1 MQARVR
7 GSDLI
12 KALNTISSAK
22 SVINF
27 TIDRGVMHLEV
38 FEPIVITLPI
48 PIVEL
53 SKQYEADSYYTVSVE
68 MNSSYQLIS
77 EQAVVDLIISKD
89 QLTMKAPGF
98 NCKYKSVY
106 EDRFIIPTEFQ
117 NQFVNLETG
126 ARLDN
131 VVNISQFL
139 STYSKVIQT
148 AEPAI
153 NIKDGYSYITASSV
167 AVKSPL
173 RFPDSVWIKNVLRAI
188 NATLSSQ
195 RVIEPT
201 LKINNKSGVYGVINF
216 GKDQAMAFNM
226 KFSNNTQLDAIDTVI
241 KSVKP
246 AAKIKLSDMASS
258 IKVIEK
264 LYKRAEIKLI
274 FGENSY
280 YINMRVG
287 TDNELT
293 FGKIA
298 YGEQSYI
305 MDISMPMLS
314 LLMNIFKSSNA
325 VTISIKDRY
334 VMFDDGLNKV
344 LTTGLT
350 QV

>member
-12 KALNTISSAK
+12 KVLNAISSAK

-38 FEPIVITLPI
+38 FEPIIITLPI

-53 SKQYEADSYYTVSVE
+53 SKQYEADSYYSVSVE

-77 EQAVVDLIISKD
+77 EQSEVDLIISKD

-117 NQFVNLETG
+117 SQFTNLETG
-126 ARLDN
+126 ARLNN
-131 VVNISQFL
+131 VVSISQFL
-139 STYSKVIQT
+139 SAYSKVIQT

-153 NIKDGYSYITASSV
+153 NIKDGHSYITASSV
-167 AVKSPL
+167 AVKSSL
-173 RFPDSVWIKNVLRAI
+173 RFPDSIWIKNVLRAI

-195 RVIEPT
+195 RVVEPT

-246 AAKIKLSDMASS
+246 VAKIKLSDMASS

-293 FGKIA
+293 FGKIT
-298 YGEQSYI
+298 YDEQNYI

>member
-12 KALNTISSAK
+12 KALNAISSAK

-38 FEPIVITLPI
+38 FEPIIITLPI

-53 SKQYEADSYYTVSVE
+53 SKQYEADSYYMVSVE

-77 EQAVVDLIISKD
+77 EQAYVDLIISKD

-117 NQFVNLETG
+117 SQFINLETG

-131 VVNISQFL
+131 VVSISQFL

-201 LKINNKSGVYGVINF
+201 LNINNKSGVYGVINF

-246 AAKIKLSDMASS
+246 VAKIKLSDMASS

-350 QV
+350 QI